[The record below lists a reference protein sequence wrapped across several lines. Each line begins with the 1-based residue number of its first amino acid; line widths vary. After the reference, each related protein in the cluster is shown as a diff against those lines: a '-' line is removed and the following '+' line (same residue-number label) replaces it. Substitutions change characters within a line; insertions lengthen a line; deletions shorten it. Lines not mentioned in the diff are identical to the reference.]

1 LPSQLT
7 TILVSAAIMIAL
19 WVYFGIWAWAIR
31 FILQGRLLRP
41 DRSPPVPWNGWQLLV
56 LVFLIVLFWPLV
68 VGQAMRS
75 AGLLVERSR
84 NTTAPVVVPPAD
96 STHTDEEKPIK
107 TVQRLREDLVLN
119 ACLYPFWIGSILG
132 LLWLTS
138 GAKPE
143 QMGLTTRG
151 WPRHVLYGF
160 LAWVLF
166 APPVFIF
173 NGVINLIFR
182 FVLRAKEEQHPL
194 TRLLG
199 LESSSADAVLI
210 VLTAA
215 LAAPFFEELLF
226 RGVLQPWFAKR
237 RWAGLI
243 GIAGAFIFAVLDRG
257 SEIVQGLR
265 TRDWLVLAQG
275 AGAPLFVLVMVPG
288 YFLVCYLAD
297 LLLLRGQRSPSFP
310 LWGKEV
316 WGEGESLAFSA
327 QPLSASPPLCE
338 SGIVGEGESQAFSP
352 QPLSPPLGATGDQNA
367 ESVTQD
373 RFPSRLQAV
382 RWTGAIYASSLL
394 FAAAHS
400 SVWPSPIA
408 LFVLALVL
416 GYLAY
421 RTRSLV
427 SSIMLHGLFNGVS
440 CVVLLLMP
448 HPEKGN
454 PVTTAVPLT
463 APVSNSSTV
472 PGS

>member
-1 LPSQLT
+1 
-7 TILVSAAIMIAL
+7 MGAL
-19 WVYFGIWAWAIR
+19 WVYFGILAWAIR

-41 DRSPPVPWNGWQLLV
+41 DRTPPVPWNGWQILV

-68 VGQAMRS
+68 VDQAMKS

-84 NTTAPVVVPPAD
+84 STTAPVVLPPTD
-96 STHTDEEKPIK
+96 STPSDEEKPVK
-107 TVQRLREDLVLN
+107 PAQRLREDLLLN

-143 QMGLTTRG
+143 QMGLTTRN
-151 WPRHVLYGF
+151 WHRNALYGF

-166 APPVFIF
+166 APPVFIL
-173 NGVINLIFR
+173 NGIITFLYR
-182 FVLRAKEEQHPL
+182 YLLRAKEEQHPL

-199 LESSSADAVLI
+199 LESNGADAVLI
-210 VLTAA
+210 VVTAVV
-215 LAAPFFEELLF
+215 AAPFFEELLF
-226 RGVLQPWFAKR
+226 RGVLQPWLAKR
-237 RWAGLI
+237 RNAGLI
-243 GIAGAFIFAVLDRG
+243 GIGGAFVFALLDRW
-257 SEIVQGLR
+257 SELVHGVR
-265 TRDWLVLAQG
+265 TRDWHELVQG
-275 AGAPLFVLVMVPG
+275 IGAPLFVLVMVPG

-297 LLLLRGQRSPSFP
+297 LVLRQN
-310 LWGKEV
+310 
-316 WGEGESLAFSA
+316 
-327 QPLSASPPLCE
+327 LSR
-338 SGIVGEGESQAFSP
+338 I
-352 QPLSPPLGATGDQNA
+352 
-367 ESVTQD
+367 
-373 RFPSRLQAV
+373 RLHTV

-408 LFVLALVL
+408 LFFLALVL

-427 SSIMLHGLFNGVS
+427 SSVVLHGLFNGIS
-440 CVVLLLMP
+440 CVFLLLMP

-463 APVSNSSTV
+463 APVSKSSTV
-472 PGS
+472 PGP